1 MKACKVREKNFGI
14 TIPPRKPECLVDV
27 VERLKLVAAE
37 IAIGNLKVVVCGDE
51 LVVLDEAMEEVFI
64 HVSCLFLA
72 KLIDVFVRNMK
83 EVFSIDVMTHVKRGG
98 EDLVGVAMDEEESRI
113 GKHLED
119 HSEPGGVQA

>member
-1 MKACKVREKNFGI
+1 MKARKVREKNLGI
-14 TIPPRKPECLVDV
+14 TIPPRKPECLVDA

-37 IAIGNLKVVVCGDE
+37 IAIGNLKVVARGDE
-51 LVVLDEAMEEVFI
+51 LAVLDEATEEALT
-64 HVSCLFLA
+64 HVSRLFPA

-83 EVFSIDVMTHVKRGG
+83 EVLPIDVMTHVKRGG